1 MGKYLRKY
9 NKETKQWEILSPNYS
24 NDIFVTNPLFSS
36 TSGSP
41 KTLDTVLT
49 TINDDIVKLKQNVS
63 WLVEHG
69 GGGNGLGGGSGSTY
83 KFFIENGGN
92 GDTLYVSSTPYTIQ
106 FKIVGGSPSDKV
118 SYIVT
123 YDGRALVGTYK
134 ECKVNTLQT
143 VVIPDF
149 TDGVSVHSLQFEG
162 LDPDG
167 MMIEPRIVN
176 IMESSLKLKLNGD
189 VFKYAITDSGDFSVM
204 VTNKAL
210 ESQTILTVLNMLN
223 GKSKNFIFTTQGA
236 GEEEYHFNLF
246 DGETEEEKLISNVEI
261 GRKYTFAISAS
272 TETSNGILITSNI
285 LYPEIW
291 FTSPNEFSIVVE
303 NITSYVDVE
312 SGQSK
317 PKDVELGSNLS
328 FAFTIYHGGVPSV
341 YYAIVLSKESGE
353 TPLDDDIHI
362 FGNYYAK
369 NEEELKL
376 SIEGTYPVQQTGAI
390 KRIQFL
396 VPNSETFLGERF
408 IKIKCWSTDF
418 ALTANSINIVN
429 FIQSNL
435 DVFPIQKPKRG
446 SNGMEGHCLFMEFN
460 VFTEDP
466 WNAMPGNG
474 AAITWTTKQ
483 QNYLGFNTS
492 SNKIDLWTPETTME
506 LYATNGLQSGF
517 INKNGMK
524 ILRFQGDS
532 YAKIPNPFKTD
543 TDKTK
548 LTTHKCFVLSIAYK
562 SDEHPSNDKTVFEW
576 CQYDSMGGVAQGIK
590 VSLEKICWELYSNKD
605 GKANK
610 SSLNVNIQQ
619 NVDTAIDFVFIASD
633 ATGAGEKG
641 IAKIFVN
648 GVINAAVEVGEINAE
663 FCNDMFIACSNKN
676 VGQGDVLC
684 DFSDIDF
691 YSLRLFTGELTD
703 VEIIVN
709 SHNSIAERT
718 SEGGID
724 NDKYKLW
731 KNRNFL
737 SNESETS
744 KKPKCDL
751 YDASTKKYKTV
762 SFLGLQGKTPL
773 PILYIDASKSQNINY
788 DFNENFFY
796 TSYSNT
802 SITSETF
809 TNCSLEYYD
818 NETKETVKAD
828 NVAISLQGT
837 SSVTYR
843 SKNLEIYFQGECPH
857 DPNKTQLFQPKSSWF
872 PESQFTL
879 KADIVD
885 SAHANNAVLGQW
897 INELTNCDFMKKTP
911 AEELIEK
918 MPPADKVVY
927 DNNGVEEIINHN
939 PGETAIWPNHQG
951 LKIKNTLEG
960 FPILLLIKF
969 NPKGMT
975 DASATEQLMG
985 IYSFNLGRYSYYNL
999 GLKFF
1004 KYFSRRQLNS
1014 EGKFENKSCPAII
1027 NYYDFYTKSEP
1038 IEKDGFRLLPRDFV
1052 SFEFGGGADENNS
1065 EYATWS
1071 QFDLSILN
1079 KVGSFRFHGAGD
1091 DPSVSPD
1098 ASESAVNAWHN
1109 LRELFKTTSQ
1119 CLPLSNVYSYDI
1131 NSSKYIPQMFNGNP
1145 VKHTDGADAGYQ
1157 KLTQQLCIPNSMV
1170 YFVVCSIFGMVDS
1183 LSKNFTLRSW
1193 NCDSTNAETRGATV
1207 WYPCFYDMDTALGLT
1222 NEGEEIVSYDAYV
1235 DKFYNT
1241 EIEWVDGKPQNIN
1254 KIQVSA
1260 NFSSEQEQ
1268 NRYGGYN
1275 SKLWRILRKKN
1286 DTSLATIWD
1295 EKNASALGSNFK
1307 QRAQYE
1313 GYYYEEVYRDLRQEG
1328 GLLSK
1333 TENFIDKFTGQT
1345 KNCGEIIFNFDY
1357 TLKYL
1362 TKYVYKQGDTEILGL
1377 GNIKMLH
1384 GNRKEYVRNWL
1395 NNRLLFLDGVFE
1407 IDAYGV
1413 LGKPISQNGTFTFAG
1428 NVQKSGKP
1436 YFTFMVTNPAF
1447 LNVSVGQSTADR
1459 YYLKPYTDTIIVFTD
1474 TSSTKQASIN
1484 NNALITKFDG
1494 LRDYRLN
1501 KFETLNLPKLTK
1513 VDFSN
1518 ITTFYKGTP
1527 IQFHTV
1533 FTFDTGL
1540 LDEEGRKI
1548 FSSNVREID
1557 LSNAKQNGGE
1567 VEGESG
1573 TFNIQLNTEGV
1584 DGSGKKI
1591 IYNFDRLKKINIFNS
1606 CVSQLTLPSTILE
1619 ELNVKQSDIT
1629 HLNIENQPLL
1639 DQIDVTGCNKLI
1651 GINIQNC
1658 VKITSLNFNDMTELT
1673 GVTIGNCEN
1682 LTSISLTGNTKLQ
1695 KIIISDCSKL
1705 TSISLN
1711 GNIHQSLEIGITTC
1725 NNLVTFNATG
1735 LKTSNRLKLPLK
1747 VDKITTF
1754 NVSGWDGLKEIQ
1766 YGSNSNE
1773 YEVYNEDIGG
1783 VHKKYT
1789 DSGSSYCVLDLSPM
1803 TKIKSISTAGS
1814 TTHYYKNLLTSRLGI
1829 TNCPTIETIKFRND
1843 IDNPFVLNVANSFS
1857 GCTAL
1862 RRVFGHVALH
1872 GNGDFKNN
1880 TYFQIHSD
1888 TKVEENIVDE
1898 CVQYNEAD
1906 FKAFKTD
1913 IFDTNFRLCKYS
1925 TAFTETFRNTSCSL
1939 YDAYYIFYKC
1949 NIEGNKV
1956 VYNGKTYNGD
1966 DVTYA
1971 NVRYNFRECPKIKFT
1986 SKNNLNVKT
1995 YYNCKVTN
2003 SFSNPF
2009 YGCSGNSSIIFYSPN
2024 STNNNRG
2031 TLTPILE
2038 NGLLNLN
2045 EIHGYCDEDVFKL
2058 PNKTNT
2064 ITAWTW
2070 SNLYYVDDVNA
2081 ITLQRKFVKDYD
2093 IFKYLPNLKQI
2104 SNIFT
2109 SDLYIEFSP
2118 QTIYVDKEG
2127 IKVSASCT
2135 TMLYNLTQLINIE
2148 NSFINMC
2155 AKGQIKNMFGYGG
2168 CKKGYSSAS
2177 SSTQMNIYPQSL
2189 SKVIYSF
2196 TFGTPGDTIYPRLYI
2211 TNDMFSN
2218 IKTTLQYFSN
2228 GITNICEQS
2237 QFVFSGKVTK
2247 YIPDGESFPYE
2258 ILKGCTALREAP
2270 GLLSNLQYQ
2279 GANGMENVT
2288 IPNYVKDGVR
2298 TSMFEDCKYITNIG
2312 YFFYNMQDISYE
2324 LNSNGFNHCSLVNV
2338 EKCFGYSNHHDFS
2351 ATMKKRRKGAIPY
2364 GLFKQNKISNFTTTK
2379 GFTEEQANALGINET
2394 WGIKNPVYDEQGN
2407 VTKKVTFNSSKKNS
2421 YGLSLITGGNT
2432 YPDKE
2437 ISYTIE
2443 DIIDSSKSI
2452 SQTFKYSIDD
2462 YGVILDGYGGTSTVA
2477 NESDYRPCIKTGQ
2490 TTFSGTYSTFN
2501 ATIENMNGCFQ
2512 YNDGDGLTSYE
2523 IGKDIDEMALIVDNE
2538 NYNTIKYLVNSAYNP
2553 ILYLKKYNSDTKV
2566 ITFVRND
2573 SYDPRRF
2580 IKNPNWN
2587 KYSKKVNKF
2596 YHDGVT
2602 DCSEYLTNVNI
2613 DPKTIS
2619 EIEKGYHSED
2629 TPIDGSIYST
2639 DRDNLKA
2646 YVGNRNFAFAPD
2658 VVLYCKNINTVNIK
2672 NLFAYAGGQNINLY
2686 QNNSSCFDYLKY
2698 GLRGT
2703 IPPFMFEKLTEITA
2717 FDGVFNGCRGIMPD
2731 AWGKADS
2738 SLTQFTQGR
2747 ILPNTLFKNN
2757 KNVTSMKNTFAN
2769 MVFYPSTYLRPDI
2782 DIDSHVF
2789 AHLTKLK
2796 DMESCFAL
2804 TYWFGGE
2811 TAKDGNGVFYNPL
2824 FSDEA
2829 FKSLSVSRDQLA
2841 NNPFQDLTNLEIV
2854 TNMFMG
2860 GITTSESTPNRTDLQ
2875 CFNKNIFNNN
2885 TKLKNVSGVFSGCWR
2900 LTEVNGDGLIE
2911 FWGNTYKQNPKVT
2924 SCYAQ
2929 CIELKKQLNDNDKW
2943 KTQYEQYFL

>member
-9 NKETKQWEILSPNYS
+9 NKESKQWEILSPNYS

-63 WLVEHG
+63 WLAEHG
-69 GGGNGLGGGSGSTY
+69 GGGNGLGGGSGATY

-106 FKIVGGSPSDKV
+106 FKIIGGSPSDKV
-118 SYIVT
+118 SYIVS

-134 ECKVNTLQT
+134 ECKVNSVQT

-149 TDGVSVHSLQFEG
+149 TPGVSVHSLQFEG

-167 MMIEPRIVN
+167 MMIEPRIIN
-176 IMESSLKLKLNGD
+176 IMESSLKLNLNNN

-204 VTNKAL
+204 VTNKAIG
-210 ESQTILTVLNMLN
+210 SPTFLTVTNMLN
-223 GKSKNFIFTTQGA
+223 SRSKNFIFTTQGS
-236 GEEEYHFNLF
+236 GEEEFSFNLF
-246 DGETEEEKLISNVEI
+246 DGETEENKLITNVEI
-261 GRKYTFAISAS
+261 GRKYTLAISAS
-272 TETSNGILITSNI
+272 TETANGITITSDV

-303 NITSYVDVE
+303 NITPYADVQ
-312 SGQSK
+312 SGLAT

-328 FAFTIYHGGVPSV
+328 FAFTVYHGGVPSI
-341 YYAIVLSKESGE
+341 YYAIVLSKEAGE
-353 TPLDDDIHI
+353 EHLDDDVHI
-362 FGNYYAK
+362 YGNYYAQS
-369 NEEELKL
+369 EEELK
-376 SIEGTYPVQQTGAI
+376 SSVKGTYVVQQTGAI
-390 KRIQFL
+390 KRIQYL
-396 VPNSETFLGERF
+396 IPNSDTYLGERF
-408 IKIKCWSTDF
+408 IKIRCWSTDF
-418 ALTANSINIVN
+418 TLTANSINQVN

-435 DVFPIQKPKRG
+435 DIFPLQKPKRN
-446 SNGMEGHCLFMEFN
+446 SNGVEGHCLFMDFD
-460 VFTEDP
+460 VFTEEP
-466 WNAMPGNG
+466 ANVVPGNG
-474 AAITWTTKQ
+474 AATTWATKQ
-483 QNYLGFNTS
+483 QNYLGYNTS
-492 SNKIDLWTPETTME
+492 SNKIDLWTPETVMQ

-517 INKNGMK
+517 ITKNGMK

-532 YAKIPNPFKTD
+532 YAKIPNPFKSD
-543 TDKTK
+543 SDKTK
-548 LTTHKCFVLSIAYK
+548 LTTHKCFVLSLAYK
-562 SDEHPSNDKTVFEW
+562 SDEHPTNDKTVFEW
-576 CQYDSMGGVAQGIK
+576 CKYDSTGQVAQGIK
-590 VSLEKICWELYSNKD
+590 VSLEKIYWELYSNKD

-610 SSLNVNIQQ
+610 SSLSVNIQQ

-633 ATGAGEKG
+633 ASGSGEKG

-648 GVINAAVEVGEINAE
+648 GVINSAVEVGEINAE

-684 DFSDIDF
+684 DFADIDF

-703 VEIIVN
+703 VELIVN
-709 SHNSIAERT
+709 SHNSIADRT
-718 SEGGID
+718 LEGGID

-744 KKPKCDL
+744 KKPKSLL
-751 YDASTKKYKTV
+751 YDASNKKYQSV
-762 SFLGLQGKTPL
+762 SFLQLQSYTPL
-773 PILYIDASKSQNINY
+773 PVLYIDASNSQNNNY
-788 DFNENFFY
+788 SFNEDFFY

-809 TNCSLEYYD
+809 TNCTLEYYD
-818 NETKETVKAD
+818 NETKQTVKAH

-857 DPNKTQLFQPKSSWF
+857 DPNKTQLFQPKASWF

-897 INELTNCDFMKKTP
+897 INELTNCDFMEKTP

-927 DNNGVEEIINHN
+927 DNDGVEEVINHN

-960 FPILLLIKF
+960 FPVLLLIKF
-969 NPKGMT
+969 NPQGMT
-975 DASATEQLMG
+975 GGTASVNEQLMG
-985 IYSFNLGRYSYYNL
+985 MYSFNLGRYSYYNL

-1014 EGKFENKSCPAII
+1014 DGKFENKSCPAVID
-1027 NYYDFYTKSEP
+1027 YYDFYTKSEV
-1038 IEKDGFRLLPRDFV
+1038 IEKDGFTLLPRDFV

-1065 EYATWS
+1065 NYPTWS

-1079 KVGSFRFHGAGD
+1079 KIGSFRYHGAGD
-1091 DPSVSPD
+1091 NPSVSPD

-1119 CLPLSNVYSYDI
+1119 CSPLSNVYSYDNN
-1131 NSSKYIPQMFNGNP
+1131 NSQYIPQLFGGNP
-1145 VKHTDGADAGYQ
+1145 VIHTEGGDPGYQ

-1183 LSKNFTLRSW
+1183 LGKNFTLRSW
-1193 NCDSTNAETRGATV
+1193 NCDASNASTRSATV

-1222 NEGEEIVSYDAYV
+1222 NEGEEIVAYDAYV
-1235 DKFYNT
+1235 DKYYNT
-1241 EIEWVDGKPQNIN
+1241 EIIWENGKPQNIN
-1254 KIQVSA
+1254 KIQVSP
-1260 NFSSEQEQ
+1260 NFSSELEQ

-1286 DTSLATIWD
+1286 DTSLATLWD
-1295 EKNASALGSNFK
+1295 EKNASALGSQFK
-1307 QRAQYE
+1307 QRSQYA
-1313 GYYYEEVYRDLRQEG
+1313 GYYYEEVYRDLRKEG
-1328 GLLSK
+1328 GLLEK
-1333 TENFIDKFTGQT
+1333 AENFIDKFTGQT
-1345 KNCGEIIFNFDY
+1345 SECGEIIFNFDY

-1362 TKYVYKQGDTEILGL
+1362 TKYVYKQGETEVLGL

-1428 NVQKSGKP
+1428 NEQKSGKP

-1474 TSSTKQASIN
+1474 TSSTKQASLN
-1484 NNALITKFDG
+1484 NNALITKFEG
-1494 LRDYRLN
+1494 LKDYRLN

-1540 LDEEGRKI
+1540 LDDEGRKI

-1557 LSNAKQNGGE
+1557 LSNAKQNGGDDG
-1567 VEGESG
+1567 EGG
-1573 TFNIQLNTEGV
+1573 TFNVQLNTTGV
-1584 DGSGKKI
+1584 DGSGKTI

-1629 HLNIENQPLL
+1629 HLNVKDQPLL
-1639 DQIDVTGCNKLI
+1639 DTIDTTGCNKLI
-1651 GINIQNC
+1651 GIDIQNC
-1658 VKITSLNFNDMTELT
+1658 VKITNLSFNDMTELT

-1695 KIIISDCSKL
+1695 KIIISDCNKL
-1705 TSISLN
+1705 TSINLN

-1754 NVSGWDGLKEIQ
+1754 NVTGWDGLKEIQ
-1766 YGSNSNE
+1766 YGSNANE
-1773 YEVYNEDIGG
+1773 YEVYDSNVGG
-1783 VHKKYT
+1783 IHKKYT
-1789 DSGSSYCVLDLSPM
+1789 DGSDSYCVLDLSPM
-1803 TKIKSISTAGS
+1803 TKIKSMSTVGN
-1814 TTHYYKNLLTSRLGI
+1814 TVHFYKTLLTSTLGI
-1829 TNCPTIETIKFRND
+1829 KNCPTIETVKFRND
-1843 IDNPFVLNVANSFS
+1843 INAPFVLNIASSFS
-1857 GCTAL
+1857 GCTSL

-1872 GNGDFKNN
+1872 GNSDFKDNR
-1880 TYFQIHSD
+1880 YFQIHSN
-1888 TKVEENIVDE
+1888 TKVAQNIANE
-1898 CVQYNEAD
+1898 CVQYNEND

-1949 NIEGNKV
+1949 NTEGNKV
-1956 VYNGKTYNGD
+1956 VYSGKTYNGD
-1966 DVTYA
+1966 EVTY
-1971 NVRYNFRECPKIKFT
+1971 NKIDNNFRDCPNIVFT

-2003 SFSNPF
+2003 TFSNPF
-2009 YGCSGNSSIIFYSPN
+2009 YGCSGNRVIRFYSPN

-2045 EIHGYCDEDVFKL
+2045 EINGYCDEDVLKL

-2070 SNLYYVDDVNA
+2070 SNLYYVEDINA
-2081 ITLQRKFVKDYD
+2081 SSLKRKYVKDYD
-2093 IFKYLPNLKQI
+2093 IFKYLPNLKHI
-2104 SNIFT
+2104 SNIFK
-2109 SDLYIEFSP
+2109 SDLYVEFDP

-2127 IKVSASCT
+2127 TKVSGKCT
-2135 TMLYNLTQLINIE
+2135 TMLSMLTQLTIIE
-2148 NSFINMC
+2148 NSFISMRS
-2155 AKGQIKNMFGYGG
+2155 KGQIKNMFGYGG
-2168 CKKGYSSAS
+2168 CKQGYASAS
-2177 SSTQMNIYPQSL
+2177 SSIKINIYPQSL
-2189 SKVIYSF
+2189 TKVIYSF
-2196 TFGTPGDTIYPRLYI
+2196 TFGEPGDSVYPRLYI

-2228 GITNICEQS
+2228 GTTNICTPGE
-2237 QFVFSGKVTK
+2237 FVFSGKVDK
-2247 YIPDGESFPYE
+2247 YIPQGESFPYE
-2258 ILKGCTALREAP
+2258 ILKGCTKLKEAP
-2270 GLLSNLQYQ
+2270 ALLANLKYQ
-2279 GANGMENVT
+2279 GEGGMDNVT
-2288 IPNYVKDGVR
+2288 IPNYVKDGER
-2298 TSMFEDCKYITNIG
+2298 ISMFKDCSSITNIG
-2312 YFFYNMQDISYE
+2312 YFFYDMQDIAYE
-2324 LNSNGFNHCSLVNV
+2324 LNGNGFNHCSLVNV
-2338 EKCFGYSNHHDFS
+2338 EKCFGYSSHHDFS
-2351 ATMKKRRKGAIPY
+2351 SSIPKRRQGLIPY
-2364 GLFKQNKISNFTTTK
+2364 GLFKQDKRVTTTQTK
-2379 GFTEEQANALGINET
+2379 GFTEEQALALGIDEK

-2407 VTKKVTFNSSKKNS
+2407 VTKLVRFDDKTKNS
-2421 YGLSLITGGNT
+2421 YGLSKIVSGNT
-2432 YPDKE
+2432 NPDKE
-2437 ISYTIE
+2437 VSYTIK

-2452 SQTFKYSIDD
+2452 SQTFKYQIDE
-2462 YGVILDGYGGTSTVA
+2462 YGVILDGYGSTAITVA
-2477 NESDYRPCIKTGQ
+2477 NESDYRPRITTGQ
-2490 TTFSGTYSTFN
+2490 TTFTNTYTTFN
-2501 ATIENMNGCFQ
+2501 PTINNMSGCFQ
-2512 YNDGDGLTSYE
+2512 YNDGDKLTSYE
-2523 IGKDIDEMALIVDNE
+2523 LTDIDESALIVDNE

-2553 ILYLKKYNSDTKV
+2553 ILYFKEYNSDTNV
-2566 ITFVRND
+2566 VTFVKND

-2580 IKNPNWN
+2580 IKNPAWN
-2587 KYSKKVNKF
+2587 KYPKKVNKF
-2596 YHDGVT
+2596 YHDGVK
-2602 DCSEYLTNVNI
+2602 DCSDYLTDEKI
-2613 DPKTIS
+2613 DPATIS
-2619 EIEKGYHSED
+2619 EILPGYHSED
-2629 TPIDGSIYST
+2629 TPIDGAIYTS

-2646 YVGNRNFAFAPD
+2646 YIGNRHFAFAPD
-2658 VVLYCKNINTVNIK
+2658 IVLYCKNSTTVNIK
-2672 NLFAYAGGQNINLY
+2672 NLFSYAGGQSVNLY
-2686 QNNSSCFDYLKY
+2686 QNNSSRFDYLKY
-2698 GLRGT
+2698 GIRGT
-2703 IPPFMFEKLTEITA
+2703 IPPFMFEKLTDITE
-2717 FDGVFNGCRGIMPD
+2717 FDGVFNGCKGIMPD
-2731 AWGKADS
+2731 AWGKS
-2738 SLTQFTQGR
+2738 NNTLTEFTQGR
-2747 ILPNTLFKNN
+2747 ILPKALFKYN
-2757 KNVTSMKNTFAN
+2757 KNVNSMKNTFAN
-2769 MVFYPSTYLRPDI
+2769 MVFYPSTYLRPNM
-2782 DIDSHVF
+2782 DSSEHVF
-2789 AHLTKLK
+2789 AGLTKLK
-2796 DMESCFAL
+2796 DMTECFAY
-2804 TYWFGGE
+2804 TYWYGGE
-2811 TAKDGNGVFYNPL
+2811 TQSPYNPL
-2824 FSDEA
+2824 HHDET
-2829 FKSLSVSRDQLA
+2829 FKTLPVSRDQLA
-2841 NNPFQDLTNLEIV
+2841 NNPFQDLINLEIA
-2854 TNMFMG
+2854 TGMFKG
-2860 GITTSESTPNRTDLQ
+2860 GINSSENTTLRTDLQ
-2875 CFNKNIFNNN
+2875 CFNKDIFTSN

-2900 LTEVNGDGLIE
+2900 LTEVNGNGLVE
-2911 FWGNTYKQNPKVT
+2911 FWDTTKYKQNPT
-2924 SCYAQ
+2924 ATACYAK
-2929 CIELKKQLNDNDKW
+2929 CTELRSQLETNNKW
-2943 KTQYEQYFL
+2943 LAKYEQYFL